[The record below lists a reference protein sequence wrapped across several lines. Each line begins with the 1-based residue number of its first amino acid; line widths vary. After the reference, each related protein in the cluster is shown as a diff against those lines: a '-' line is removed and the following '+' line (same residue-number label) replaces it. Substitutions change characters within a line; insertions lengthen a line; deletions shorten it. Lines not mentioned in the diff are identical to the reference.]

1 MDAGGRARG
10 PRRPP
15 PGGRTRRCDDGGVST
30 PDAVAA
36 EFAQYVT
43 ESPTAFHAAAVA
55 RDHLV
60 AAGFAELD
68 EREAWP
74 STPGGYVVVRDG
86 AVIAW
91 RLPDRATPT
100 TPFRVL
106 GAHTDSPG
114 FRLKPNPALRRDGWE
129 QLNVEVYGGPTL
141 PSWFDRDLALAGR
154 AVLPDGSTR
163 LVTTGA
169 VARIP
174 NLAIHLDR
182 GANDGA
188 PIDRQR
194 HLTPVVGVGGDGT
207 RGADAWLREVLGD
220 AVSWDL
226 FVADTQPPARI
237 GLDECFL
244 AAGRMDNLTSVH
256 AGLRGLL
263 EAPADGGHIPV
274 LAAFDHEEVGSATPS
289 GASGPFL
296 EDVLGRVQEGLGASR
311 SDAAR
316 ALRGS
321 WLLSSDT
328 GHLVHPNHAEKHDP
342 TNHPRP
348 GGGPLLKVSANQRY
362 MTEARGEA
370 VFAAAC
376 ASAGVPFQPFVNVNT
391 IPGGSTIGPL
401 AATRLGIPTIDIG
414 VGLLSMHSA
423 RELVHVDDLAAL
435 HGAVA
440 AFLAG

>member
-1 MDAGGRARG
+1 MR
-10 PRRPP
+10 
-15 PGGRTRRCDDGGVST
+15 GVST
-30 PDAVAA
+30 SDTVAA
-36 EFAQYVT
+36 EFAQFVI
-43 ESPTAFHAAAVA
+43 ESPTAFHAAAVT
-55 RDHLV
+55 RDRLA
-60 AAGFAELD
+60 AAGFTELD

-74 STPGGYVVVRDG
+74 SEPGGYVVVRDG

-91 RLPDRATPT
+91 RLPAGAGPT

-114 FRLKPNPALRRDGWE
+114 FRLKPNPVVQRDGWE

-141 PSWFDRDLALAGR
+141 PTWFDRDLALAGR
-154 AVLPDGSTR
+154 AVHPDGSTR
-163 LVTTGA
+163 LVATGA

-182 GANDGA
+182 GANEGA
-188 PIDRQR
+188 AIDRQR
-194 HLTPVVGVGGDGT
+194 HLVPVVGVEGPGDAAG
-207 RGADAWLREVLGD
+207 WLREQLGD
-220 AVSWDL
+220 AVAWDL
-226 FVADTQPPARI
+226 FLADTQPPARLGI
-237 GLDECFL
+237 GGAFL
-244 AAGRMDNLTSVH
+244 ASGRLDNLTSVH
-256 AGLRGLL
+256 AGLMGLL
-263 EAPADGGHIPV
+263 DAPESGHIPV

-296 EDVLGRVQEGLGASR
+296 EDVLERVHEGLGATR
-311 SDAAR
+311 TDAAR

-321 WLLSSDT
+321 WLLSSDA
-328 GHLVHPNHAEKHDP
+328 GHLVHPNHVEKHDP

-348 GGGPLLKVSANQRY
+348 GGGPLLKISANQRY

-370 VFAAAC
+370 VFATAC
-376 ASAGVPFQPFVNVNT
+376 TTAGVPWQPFVNTNT